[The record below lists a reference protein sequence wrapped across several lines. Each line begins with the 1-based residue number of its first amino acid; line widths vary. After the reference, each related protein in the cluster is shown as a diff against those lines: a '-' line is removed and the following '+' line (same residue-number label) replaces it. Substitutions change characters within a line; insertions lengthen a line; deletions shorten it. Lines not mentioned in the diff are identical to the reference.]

1 MIDKKRLFRSPMS
14 GPPENFKTG
23 IPWLDNLEEDGS
35 EPESSVCE
43 IPESIE
49 ESLSN
54 GNEALSPC
62 TRPVNSASHLSDT
75 LHYVPS
81 DPSFIDKHMLDL
93 PEPDAFSLSSISRS
107 KSDSVLLHKRKSED
121 YRGKAITDFR
131 RNYQKKVKN
140 PGKNAPFKE
149 TKLRRQ
155 VTPKGSN
162 HTTDTELDEEKDAPY
177 HSLKSLKFPDSVS
190 DDEGSPSTGDLEA
203 IAPNDWLSALD
214 KSGEEKSR
222 SHTLSTLFGLDYHR
236 DSYDSSYLKS
246 GSHPSILS
254 DDSWKAPE
262 SWAINFPSEI
272 SKKRDSFMA
281 RPFAHPNNE
290 GSDKPFF
297 LRVYRDDRT
306 SVSFSC
312 PMNMKTSD
320 IIQRL
325 ARLFFLP
332 FSANFYLL
340 LVQFKTER
348 ILLPHE
354 QPCIIFQKLL
364 AYFGCDENSEDEMTQ
379 EDNYSVARLVFT
391 TMDIGADVLRKM
403 SEKKFSQHLDI
414 RRSNLEVIPIK
425 FYPHAHELISLNIS
439 SNLSLGLP
447 LDFMERC
454 VNLKVLDMSNNLRPP
469 RGKPLSIL
477 RRLEV
482 LNVAR
487 NDIYELDPVIF
498 SGRSRS
504 TLKEFHC
511 SLNKLLFLPYSIRYL
526 THLTVLDL
534 SYNNFVTFPLII
546 TELSALEI
554 LNFSHNNLYEICSEI
569 DRLGN
574 LKELYLQSNDLSG
587 HLIQQLGSLR
597 KLEIIDL
604 RFNSLSHINALS
616 ESPNLKEIRASCNL
630 ISHHEF
636 PCRSA
641 TYLDFSHCPLT
652 ILELPSNGYS
662 SLVYL
667 DTSHGKLVTL
677 KDSMLES
684 LVNLETLNMSYNH
697 FVQIPDSI
705 SHLQNLKFLYCT
717 NCEISHVSP
726 ELGKLSKLTL
736 LDMHANN
743 IKVFPEEVWQIS
755 TLKMVNLSSNILEKI
770 KLPMAGAK
778 PLARS
783 VSQLKIMRT
792 LSGSPISNTS
802 SSEYIYPSVEELI
815 LVDNRLGDES
825 FKVLSFF
832 KEIRILNLSYNY
844 LTEIPNTFL
853 ENFSHLNHM
862 FMSGNKLSN
871 ISISSNSRISLESLY
886 VNGNRISSFPKN
898 ETLSQSLRYL
908 DLGNNNLQSLT
919 VNQSNENSL
928 NIPPKLESLDL
939 SGNSWFQFSKHDDAK
954 VIRACLNRLKA
965 LSVFDVNADIPV
977 DNTDIVNRVVH
988 RSSPINDGLKCG
1000 ISGYLS
1006 RINPVISAVELI
1018 VKDYI
1023 YPHWSLYCIFD
1034 SDIGA
1039 GHSNRVLKFA
1049 YENIASCLAEE
1060 LSICGSSSEQV
1071 KNALRRGFLKLNK
1084 RLGNTIYQD
1093 LETIAEYKD
1102 KKENLPTSNKGYYMD
1117 ETCMDIGV
1125 SIALVYIRDTRA
1137 FIANVGTSMSLMST
1151 RNDSEPTL
1159 LSDVHDTLNEKEIR
1173 RVIDSAGLISGR
1185 IKSTTTRAIGRLS
1198 QFPGVQ
1204 AVPHVNIQPLS
1215 ELNEFIILANKE
1227 FWNVMSKRIV
1237 IDIVRAN
1244 RQSMLLAATKLR
1256 DYAIAYGA
1264 KNNTIVMVLDLSLLF
1279 ETNSNYATKVH
1290 KDDEEGTQAE
1300 GNEGVPFSS
1309 QDLPDDSSLARMNRE
1324 VSPPRGSIAMV
1335 FTDIKNSTL
1344 LWERHPVAMRSA
1356 IKTHN
1361 TIMRRQLRATGG
1373 YEVKTEGDAFMVC
1386 FQTVPAAL
1394 LWSFSVQLQML
1405 SADWPNEIVESVQGR
1420 TVLGPKNEVLYRG
1433 LSVRIGVNYGVTV
1446 SELDPITRRMD
1457 YYGPMVNRTSRVV
1470 SVADGGQI
1478 AVSADVVTVLNRL
1491 ESEAMS
1497 SERSGRYAMEIR
1509 ALKQV
1514 GYIVHNIGEHKLKGL
1529 ETPESISL
1537 VYPLQLEG
1545 RLEKLINN
1553 RNSEDD
1559 SEKRRERMENS
1570 SRSRSNS
1577 LRPILARIGDS
1588 KSGEDHQYARSSLSS
1603 VRNLSPTESSSGYEG
1618 NIFEEYQYQR
1628 LFEICERLEDR
1639 VAMLHGYP
1647 EPPESDPGL
1656 AAPVNIAEEYA
1667 LFYRLTLRIENTIY
1681 CVGQMLGHT

>member
-1 MIDKKRLFRSPMS
+1 MIDKKRLFRSPIS
-14 GPPENFKTG
+14 APPENFKSG
-23 IPWLDNLEEDGS
+23 IPWLDSLDEEGS
-35 EPESSVCE
+35 DTDNSVYE

-54 GNEALSPC
+54 VCGEALSPC

-81 DPSFIDKHMLDL
+81 DPSFIDKRMIDL
-93 PEPDAFSLSSISRS
+93 PEPDAFSLSSINRS
-107 KSDSVLLHKRKSED
+107 KSDSVLLNKRKSED
-121 YRGKAITDFR
+121 YRGKAITEFR
-131 RNYQKKVKN
+131 QNYQNKIRR
-140 PGKNAPFKE
+140 PQKNAPFQE
-149 TKLRRQ
+149 TKLRHQ
-155 VTPKGSN
+155 VSQNDSN
-162 HTTDTELDEEKDAPY
+162 QNDDTEDDEIDAPFL
-177 HSLKSLKFPDSVS
+177 SLKSLRFPESVS
-190 DDEGSPSTGDLEA
+190 DDDESSSLGNFEA
-203 IAPNDWLSALD
+203 LDPNDWWSMLD
-214 KSGEEKSR
+214 KSGEEKAR

-236 DSYDSSYLKS
+236 ESYDSSHPKS
-246 GSHPSILS
+246 GSHPSVLS

-262 SWAINFPSEI
+262 SWAINLPSEVT
-272 SKKRDSFMA
+272 KKRESFSA
-281 RPFAHPNNE
+281 RVFAHPSHEEN
-290 GSDKPFF
+290 SKPFF

-312 PMNMKTSD
+312 PMNIKTSD

-348 ILLPHE
+348 VLLPHE

-364 AYFGCDENSEDEMTQ
+364 TYFGCDQNSEDEMTE

-425 FYPHAHELISLNIS
+425 FYPHAHELLSLNIS

-447 LDFMERC
+447 IDFMERC
-454 VNLKVLDMSNNLRPP
+454 VNLKNLDMSHNLRPP
-469 RGKPLSIL
+469 RGKSLSTL
-477 RRLEV
+477 RQLEV
-482 LNVAR
+482 LNVSR

-504 TLKEFHC
+504 TLKEFYC

-534 SYNNFVTFPLII
+534 SYNNFVTFPLIV
-546 TELSALEI
+546 TELTSLEV
-554 LNFSHNNLYEICSEI
+554 LNFSHNNLYRICSEVN
-569 DRLGN
+569 RLGN

-587 HLIQQLGSLR
+587 QLTQQMGSLR

-604 RFNSLSHINALS
+604 RFNSLSNIGALS
-616 ESPNLKEIRASCNL
+616 ECPNLKEIRASYNI

-636 PCRSA
+636 PCSSA
-641 TYLDFSHCPLT
+641 TYIDFSHCPLT
-652 ILELPSNGYS
+652 ILELPNKGFS

-667 DTSHGKLVTL
+667 DASHAKLVTI
-677 KDSMLES
+677 KESMMQS

-697 FVQIPDSI
+697 FVQIPDTI
-705 SHLQNLKFLYCT
+705 SNLKNLKFLYCT
-717 NCEISHVSP
+717 NCEISYVSP

-736 LDMHANN
+736 LDLHANN

-755 TLKMVNLSSNILEKI
+755 ALKMVNLSSNILEKI
-770 KLPMAGAK
+770 KLPMAGTK
-778 PLARS
+778 QSTRS

-815 LVDNRLGDES
+815 LVDNRLGDDC
-825 FKVLSFF
+825 FKPISFF

-844 LTEIPNTFL
+844 LTEIPNTFF
-853 ENFSHLNHM
+853 ENFSHLNHV
-862 FMSGNKLSN
+862 FLSGNKLSN
-871 ISISSNSRISLESLY
+871 ISITRDSRVSLESLY

-898 ETLSQSLRYL
+898 ETLSQSLRFL
-908 DLGNNNLQSLT
+908 DLGNNNLQSLA
-919 VNQSNENSL
+919 VSRSNENTQ
-928 NIPPKLESLDL
+928 NISPKLESLDL
-939 SGNSWFQFSKHDDAK
+939 SGNSWFQFPKHDDSK
-954 VIRACLNRLKA
+954 VTRSNFNRLKV
-965 LSVFDVNADIPV
+965 LSVFDVNAEIPV
-977 DNTDIVNRVVH
+977 DNTDILNRVVH
-988 RSSPINDGLKCG
+988 RSSPIDDGLKCG

-1006 RINPVISAVELI
+1006 RINPVISTVELI
-1018 VKDYI
+1018 LKNFI

-1039 GHSNRVLKFA
+1039 GHYNRVLKFA

-1060 LSICGSSSEQV
+1060 LSTCGSSSEQV
-1071 KNALRRGFLKLNK
+1071 RNALRKGFLKLNK
-1084 RLGNTIYQD
+1084 KLGNTIYHD
-1093 LETIAEYKD
+1093 LETVAEYKE
-1102 KKENLPTSNKGYYMD
+1102 KNESLPKSDKGYYMD

-1125 SIALVYIRDTRA
+1125 SIALIYIRDTRA
-1137 FIANVGTSMSLMST
+1137 FVANVGTSMSLMST

-1159 LSDVHDTLNEKEIR
+1159 LSNVHDTLNKREIR

-1204 AVPHVNIQPLS
+1204 AVPHVNVQPLS
-1215 ELNEFIILANKE
+1215 ELNEFIVLANKE

-1237 IDIVRAN
+1237 IDIVRTN
-1244 RQSMLLAATKLR
+1244 RHSMLLASTKLR

-1264 KNNTIVMVLDLSLLF
+1264 KNNTIVMVLDLSVLF
-1279 ETNSNYATKVH
+1279 ETNSAYAMKVH
-1290 KDDEEGTQAE
+1290 KDEEDSTQAE

-1309 QDLPDDSSLARMNRE
+1309 QNLPDDSSLARMNRE
-1324 VSPPRGSIAMV
+1324 VSPPHGSIAMV

-1457 YYGPMVNRTSRVV
+1457 YYGPMVNRTSRVA

-1491 ESEAMS
+1491 ESDAMS
-1497 SERSGRYAMEIR
+1497 SERSARYSMEIR

-1514 GYIVHNIGEHKLKGL
+1514 GYIIHSIGEFKLKGL
-1529 ETPESISL
+1529 ETPENISL
-1537 VYPLQLEG
+1537 VFPLQLEG
-1545 RLEKLINN
+1545 RLERLIKN
-1553 RNSEDD
+1553 RNAEGAN
-1559 SEKRRERMENS
+1559 EKRKSQEES
-1570 SRSRSNS
+1570 STRSRSNS
-1577 LRPILARIGDS
+1577 LRPILARIGES
-1588 KSGEDHQYARSSLSS
+1588 KFNDENQYARSSLSS
-1603 VRNLSPTESSSGYEG
+1603 VRSRSPTGSSSGYEG

-1639 VAMLHGYP
+1639 VATLHGYP